1 MAIFVIG
8 GTGFIGTRVIRL
20 LAARGEE
27 IVCMDINPGAA
38 SFEDLGK
45 QVRVMRGD
53 VTQFDDVMAATVSAK
68 PDRIINL
75 SYFLGSEHAPHVAM
89 KLNIL
94 GMDNCFE
101 AARLAGVQRVVFA
114 SSLAVNG
121 MQKHYG
127 DRMITEDDYR
137 HGEVQYAM
145 HKIFNEWQAQDY
157 NEKYGMAITAIRPAN
172 VTGPDKVRGSVDHV
186 NIITQPAQGK
196 AISFPY
202 KDAMR
207 CPIHV
212 DDIAE
217 VFTRVLLT
225 DKPKHSVY
233 NSGGIA
239 DQPGRDRRHRARV
252 PARRAHQLRAR
263 DRRQGVV
270 GQLPDRQHAP
280 GAGVRRAVPA
290 VSPARAADHQRHSP
304 AGRSARCLR
313 LTVARPVVVLCAL
326 LLATSARAQPAVD
339 WSKAQTVN
347 LLMVDD
353 RFVPDHLSFQ
363 HGVPYRFTWRTT
375 ARTCTSSPRRSS
387 LPMPSC
393 AIRACWRMAARR
405 SVVQPGAEVDVYLV
419 PMKAGTFRLICA
431 DHDWDGMVGEI
442 TVE

>member
-68 PDRIINL
+68 PNRIINL

-127 DRMITEDDYR
+127 DRMVTEDDYR

-225 DKPKHSVY
+225 DKPKQSVY

-239 DQPGRDRRHRARV
+239 ISLGEIADLVREF
-252 PARRAHQLRAR
+252 
-263 DRRQGVV
+263 
-270 GQLPDRQHAP
+270 LPDARITFEHETGGKAMSGNYLIDNARLVQEF
-280 GAGVRRAVPA
+280 GV
-290 VSPARAADHQRHSP
+290 QY
-304 AGRSARCLR
+304 L
-313 LTVARPVVVLCAL
+313 
-326 LLATSARAQPAVD
+326 
-339 WSKAQTVN
+339 
-347 LLMVDD
+347 
-353 RFVPDHLSFQ
+353 
-363 HGVPYRFTWRTT
+363 PYRQRVQQIINDI
-375 ARTCTSSPRRSS
+375 RQQVG
-387 LPMPSC
+387 LP
-393 AIRACWRMAARR
+393 
-405 SVVQPGAEVDVYLV
+405 
-419 PMKAGTFRLICA
+419 
-431 DHDWDGMVGEI
+431 
-442 TVE
+442 TVSG

>member
-1 MAIFVIG
+1 MSVFVIG

-20 LAARGEE
+20 LAAQGEE

-38 SFEDLGK
+38 SFDDLGK
-45 QVRVMRGD
+45 QVRLIRGD
-53 VTQFDDVMAATVSAK
+53 VTQFDDVMAATASAK

-101 AARLAGVQRVVFA
+101 AARLAGVNRVVFA

-157 NEKYGMAITAIRPAN
+157 NEKYGMTITAVRPAN

-196 AISFPY
+196 PISFPY

-217 VFTRVLLT
+217 VFARVLLT
-225 DKPKHSVY
+225 DKPKQAVY

-239 DQPGRDRRHRARV
+239 ISLGEIADIVREF
-252 PARRAHQLRAR
+252 
-263 DRRQGVV
+263 
-270 GQLPDRQHAP
+270 LPDAQISFERET
-280 GAGVRRAVPA
+280 GGK
-290 VSPARAADHQRHSP
+290 
-304 AGRSARCLR
+304 
-313 LTVARPVVVLCAL
+313 
-326 LLATSARAQPAVD
+326 ATSGNYLIDNTRLVQE
-339 WSKAQTVN
+339 
-347 LLMVDD
+347 
-353 RFVPDHLSFQ
+353 F
-363 HGVPYRFTWRTT
+363 GVQYLPYRQRVLQIINDI
-375 ARTCTSSPRRSS
+375 RREVG
-387 LPMPSC
+387 LP
-393 AIRACWRMAARR
+393 
-405 SVVQPGAEVDVYLV
+405 LV
-419 PMKAGTFRLICA
+419 AG
-431 DHDWDGMVGEI
+431 
-442 TVE
+442 